1 MRISDWSSD
10 VCSSDLAAA
19 KAAAS
24 AAAAA
29 QVAYGGTMDGAEIF
43 NNLCT
48 GCHTSGV
55 GNAPTMDK
63 SHWAARIAQGT
74 ETLYTHP
81 IAGSTGPD
89 GGILRTQAGNPP
101 LADGQAKAP
110 TDRTTP

>member
-48 GCHTSGV
+48 GCHTPGV

-74 ETLYTHP
+74 EQLTNNAIDGDTGTR
-81 IAGSTGPD
+81 AGDRSVGKGGGRTSRARGSPD
-89 GGILRTQAGNPP
+89 
-101 LADGQAKAP
+101 
-110 TDRTTP
+110 